1 MVTRAS
7 RSRTKSRR
15 GDPIKVLVVD
25 DHWVVRQGL
34 RMFLDQESEMTVV
47 GEASDGNEAIE
58 LARWLRP
65 DVVLMDILMPHVDGI
80 EATTRIK
87 TEMPNVEVIAL
98 TSVLQDRSVFDAI
111 QAGAIGYL
119 IKDTRGDELVRAIRD
134 AAEGRVHLSP
144 EAATRLA
151 KDLRQPE
158 RVDSLTQRE
167 TSVLRL
173 VAEGLANKQIAR
185 RLSISEKTVKAHLNS
200 VFAKLG
206 VQSRTQAALQAIRA
220 GIAPTASPD

>member
-1 MVTRAS
+1 MVTKTS
-7 RSRTKSRR
+7 GTEPRR

-34 RMFLDQESEMTVV
+34 RMFLDQESAITVV
-47 GEASDGNEAIE
+47 GEASDGSEAIE
-58 LARWLRP
+58 LARRLRP

-80 EATTRIK
+80 EAITRIK
-87 TEMPNVEVIAL
+87 AEMPRVEVIAL
-98 TSVLQDRSVFDAI
+98 TSVLQGRSVSDAI

-119 IKDTRGDELVRAIRD
+119 IKDTRGDELVRAIQD

-158 RVDSLTQRE
+158 RVESLTKRE

-173 VAEGLANKQIAR
+173 VAEGLANKEIAR
-185 RLSISEKTVKAHLNS
+185 RLAISEKTVKAHLNN
-200 VFAKLG
+200 VFAKLD
-206 VQSRTQAALQAIRA
+206 VHSRTQAALQAVRS
-220 GIAPTASPD
+220 GIARTADPD

>member
-1 MVTRAS
+1 MEP
-7 RSRTKSRR
+7 RR

-34 RMFLDQESEMTVV
+34 RMFLEQESAITVV
-47 GEASDGNEAIE
+47 GEASDGREAIE
-58 LARWLRP
+58 EARRLRP

-80 EATTRIK
+80 EAITRIK
-87 TEMPNVEVIAL
+87 AEMPHVEVIAL
-98 TSVLQDRSVFDAI
+98 TSVLQDRSVSDAI

-119 IKDTRGDELVRAIRD
+119 IKDTRGDQLVRAIHD

-151 KDLRQPE
+151 KDLRHPE
-158 RVDSLTQRE
+158 RVESLTKRE

-173 VAEGLANKQIAR
+173 VAEGLANKEIAR
-185 RLSISEKTVKAHLNS
+185 RLAISEKTVKRHLVNIFDKVGVS
-200 VFAKLG
+200 SRLELAIFALDHGLG
-206 VQSRTQAALQAIRA
+206 PH
-220 GIAPTASPD
+220 GYN

>member
-1 MVTRAS
+1 MES
-7 RSRTKSRR
+7 ER
-15 GDPIKVLVVD
+15 GNPIKVLVVD

-34 RMFLDQESEMTVV
+34 RMFLDQESGLTVV

-58 LARWLRP
+58 LTRRLRP
-65 DVVLMDILMPHVDGI
+65 DVVLMDILMPHVNGI

-87 TEMPNVEVIAL
+87 AEIPSVEVIAL
-98 TSVLQDRSVFDAI
+98 TSVLQDRSVSDAI

-144 EAATRLA
+144 DAATRLA
-151 KDLRQPE
+151 KDLRQTE
-158 RVDSLTQRE
+158 RVELLTQRE

-173 VAEGLANKQIAR
+173 VAEGLANKEIAR
-185 RLSISEKTVKAHLNS
+185 RLSITEKTVKAHLNNI
-200 VFAKLG
+200 FAKLD
-206 VQSRTQAALQAIRA
+206 VHSRTQAALHAIRS
-220 GIAPTASPD
+220 GIVPTANRD

>member
-7 RSRTKSRR
+7 GTEPRR

-34 RMFLDQESEMTVV
+34 RMFLDQESAITVV
-47 GEASDGNEAIE
+47 GEASDGSEAIE
-58 LARWLRP
+58 LARRLRP

-80 EATTRIK
+80 EAITRIK
-87 TEMPNVEVIAL
+87 AEMPSVEVIAL
-98 TSVLQDRSVFDAI
+98 TSVLQGRSVSDAI

-151 KDLRQPE
+151 KDLRQSE
-158 RVDSLTQRE
+158 GMKSLTERE

-173 VAEGLANKQIAR
+173 VAEGLANKEIAR
-185 RLSISEKTVKAHLNS
+185 RLVISEKTVKAHLNN
-200 VFAKLG
+200 VFAKLD
-206 VQSRTQAALQAIRA
+206 VRSRTQAALQAIRS
-220 GIAPTASPD
+220 GIAPTAAPD

>member
-1 MVTRAS
+1 MES
-7 RSRTKSRR
+7 ER
-15 GDPIKVLVVD
+15 GNPIKVLVVD

-34 RMFLDQESEMTVV
+34 RMFLDQESGLTVV

-58 LARWLRP
+58 LTRRLRP
-65 DVVLMDILMPHVDGI
+65 DVVLMDILMPHVNGI

-87 TEMPNVEVIAL
+87 AEMPSVEVIAL
-98 TSVLQDRSVFDAI
+98 TSVLQDRSVSDAI

-144 EAATRLA
+144 DAATRLA
-151 KDLRQPE
+151 KDLRQTE
-158 RVDSLTQRE
+158 RVELLTQRE

-173 VAEGLANKQIAR
+173 VAEGLANKEIAR
-185 RLSISEKTVKAHLNS
+185 RLSITEKTVKAHLNNI
-200 VFAKLG
+200 FAKLD
-206 VQSRTQAALQAIRA
+206 VHSRTQAALHAIRS
-220 GIAPTASPD
+220 GIVPTANRD

>member
-7 RSRTKSRR
+7 GTEPRR

-34 RMFLDQESEMTVV
+34 RMFLDQESAITVV
-47 GEASDGNEAIE
+47 GEASDGSEAIE
-58 LARWLRP
+58 LARRLRP

-80 EATTRIK
+80 EAITRIK
-87 TEMPNVEVIAL
+87 AEMPSVEVIAL
-98 TSVLQDRSVFDAI
+98 TSVLQGRSVSDAI

-151 KDLRQPE
+151 KDLRQSE
-158 RVDSLTQRE
+158 GMKSLTERE

-173 VAEGLANKQIAR
+173 VAEGLANKEIAR
-185 RLSISEKTVKAHLNS
+185 RLVISEKTVKAHLNN
-200 VFAKLG
+200 VFAKLD
-206 VQSRTQAALQAIRA
+206 VHSRTQAALQAIRS
-220 GIAPTASPD
+220 GIAPTAAPD